1 LDESERLS
9 AQVRRS
15 YFFLLFVVVLKAHP
29 RKYSNTLPSLFCR

>member
-15 YFFLLFVVVLKAHP
+15 YFFLLLKAHP
-29 RKYSNTLPSLFCR
+29 RKYFNTLPSLFCR